1 MQNKYVGD
9 EGDFVKYGLL
19 RRLTCPEFTNSP
31 LSLGVIWYLFD
42 DENNQDGK
50 KIGYLKDEKNRQC
63 DAHLFDILQR
73 IVSGKRDVSAIEQS
87 GIFPSSTAFFS
98 DILSFEGMESYGEVA
113 RHQRLKHRS
122 DWVKKGLKLTC
133 ESEIVFFDPDN
144 GLEIRSKKK
153 HHKKAPK
160 YVYWDEIA
168 PFQERER
175 KQSVV
180 IYQHC
185 GRNGKHDEQIRKR
198 FKQAKEQLRY
208 GKNAIALR
216 YGSRAFIIVPTDD
229 HRDAIDYAVK
239 NLLNSPWGDTRRK
252 HFKKIS
258 KNSAS
263 L

>member
-63 DAHLFDILQR
+63 DAHLFDALQR
-73 IVSGKRDVSAIEQS
+73 IVNGKRDVSAIEQS
-87 GIFPSSTAFFS
+87 GIFPSSTLFFS
-98 DILSFEGMESYGEVA
+98 DILSFEGMPLGKGA
-113 RHQRLKHRS
+113 RLKHRR
-122 DWVKKGLKLTC
+122 DWVQKGFDLTC

-144 GLEIRSKKK
+144 GLEIRSEEK
-153 HHKKAPK
+153 HHKNAPK

-168 PFQERER
+168 RFQEERE
-175 KQSVV
+175 QSVV
-180 IYQHC
+180 IYQHF
-185 GRNGKHDEQIRKR
+185 GRTGNYDEQIRER
-198 FKQAKEQLRY
+198 YKQAKEQLRY

-216 YGSRAFIIVPTDD
+216 YDSRAFMIVSTDD
-229 HRDAIDYAVK
+229 HRAAVNYAVD
-239 NLLNSPWGDTRRK
+239 NLLNSPWGDTRHK

-258 KNSAS
+258 KDSTS